1 EVVYEG
7 KRLRRV
13 GTELEPVYV
22 DEEGVTYPLR
32 CCRRRSSLRPKRRS
46 RGRDRG
52 GLRSQGLRGVKRE
65 SS

>member
-1 EVVYEG
+1 VEYPEEVVYEG

-32 CCRRRSSLRPKRRS
+32 CCRRRSSLRPKPRS
-46 RGRDRG
+46 RGQR
-52 GLRSQGLRGVKRE
+52 
-65 SS
+65 